1 MIDKQENIQN
11 KTNFNS
17 PLGVGGSSNSPFRG
31 QGGRLIVNSRTML
44 ADLQTPVGIYLK
56 IRDLYTNSV
65 LLESSDY
72 HGVENSYSYIGF
84 CPIGGISVNQFLIKE
99 EYPDGTKIETRVI
112 NKLTVAERFDVF
124 LKSVD
129 IIKNDNPVGI
139 NGLFG
144 YSSYESVQYFE
155 DVKLKA
161 RETVPGSMPGLHY
174 VLFKYIIAVNHFNNE
189 LTIIENLLEG
199 ENTAIHEIEE
209 ILLNNNIA
217 TYDFSAVGE
226 EQCDITN
233 EDYKKM
239 VTKGKVE
246 CFKGNVFQIVLSR
259 RFYQA
264 YKGDDFMLYRT
275 LRSVNPSPYLFY
287 FNFGDFRIFG
297 SSPEAH
303 LVVDAKKQKAYIK
316 PIAGTFRRTGDD
328 EKDAILAEKLSTDK
342 KENAEHVMLVDL
354 ARNDLSRNT
363 DQVEVEVFREV
374 QYYSHVLHLVSS
386 VSGKMKPD
394 TKVIKL
400 FADTFPAGTLSGA
413 PKIKAMQ
420 LIDTI
425 EPHDRGPYG
434 GCLGYIG
441 FDGSMNQAI
450 TIRSFVS
457 KNNTLYYQ
465 AGAGIVA
472 KSDEESEL
480 QEVNNKLAA
489 LKRAIQMAG
498 K

>member
-1 MIDKQENIQN
+1 
-11 KTNFNS
+11 
-17 PLGVGGSSNSPFRG
+17 
-31 QGGRLIVNSRTML
+31 ML
-44 ADLQTPVGIYLK
+44 ADMQTPVGIYLK

-72 HGVENSYSYIGF
+72 HGTENSYSYIGF
-84 CPIGGISVNQFLIKE
+84 NPIGGISVNRFMITE
-99 EYPDGTKIETRVI
+99 EYPDGRQLEIMVTDKM
-112 NKLTVAERFDVF
+112 TVADRFDAF
-124 LKSVD
+124 LKSFTIENSPD
-129 IIKNDNPVGI
+129 KPGMI
-139 NGLFG
+139 NGLLG
-144 YSSYESVQYFE
+144 YTSYEAVQYFE
-155 DVKLKA
+155 DVRLSA

-174 VLFKYIIAVNHFNNE
+174 VLFKYIIAINHFNNE
-189 LTIIENLLEG
+189 MTILENLLEG
-199 ENTAIHEIEE
+199 EKSNIPAIET
-209 ILLNNNIA
+209 ILLNNNLA
-217 TYDFSAVGE
+217 LYPFETVGAE
-226 EQCDITN
+226 HSDVTDEQYRD
-233 EDYKKM
+233 M
-239 VTKGKVE
+239 VRKGKEE
-246 CFKGNVFQIVLSR
+246 CYRGNVFQIVVSR
-259 RFYQA
+259 RFYQQF
-264 YKGDDFMLYRT
+264 KGDDFMLYRT

-287 FNFGDFRIFG
+287 FNFGQFRIFG

-303 LVVDAKKQKAYIK
+303 LVVDGRRRKAFIK

-328 EKDAILAEKLSTDK
+328 EKDLALAEKLSLDT

-363 DQVEVEVFREV
+363 DEVTVDVFREV

-386 VSGKMKPD
+386 VCGKLKED

-413 PKIKAMQ
+413 PKIRAMQ
-420 LIDTI
+420 LIDQI

-441 FDGSMNQAI
+441 FDGSFNQAI

-465 AGAGIVA
+465 AGAGVVA

-489 LKRAIQMAG
+489 LKKAMDVASASSA

>member
-1 MIDKQENIQN
+1 MLFRS
-11 KTNFNS
+11 NF
-17 PLGVGGSSNSPFRG
+17 
-31 QGGRLIVNSRTML
+31 
-44 ADLQTPVGIYLK
+44 
-56 IRDLYTNSV
+56 
-65 LLESSDY
+65 
-72 HGVENSYSYIGF
+72 
-84 CPIGGISVNQFLIKE
+84 
-99 EYPDGTKIETRVI
+99 
-112 NKLTVAERFDVF
+112 
-124 LKSVD
+124 
-129 IIKNDNPVGI
+129 
-139 NGLFG
+139 
-144 YSSYESVQYFE
+144 
-155 DVKLKA
+155 
-161 RETVPGSMPGLHY
+161 
-174 VLFKYIIAVNHFNNE
+174 
-189 LTIIENLLEG
+189 
-199 ENTAIHEIEE
+199 
-209 ILLNNNIA
+209 A
-217 TYDFSAVGE
+217 TYDFKAIGE
-226 EQCDITN
+226 EKSDITDEN
-233 EDYKKM
+233 YKKM
-239 VTKGKVE
+239 VSRGKQE
-246 CFKGNVFQIVLSR
+246 CYKGNVFQIVLSR
-259 RFYQA
+259 RFYQEF
-264 YKGDDFMLYRT
+264 KGDDFMLYRT

-328 EKDAILAEKLSTDK
+328 EQDLELAEKLSQDK

-363 DQVEVEVFREV
+363 DKVEVEVFREV
-374 QYYSHVLHLVSS
+374 QFYSHVLHLVSS
-386 VSGKMKPD
+386 VSGKLLPD

-420 LIDTI
+420 LIDGI

-441 FDGSMNQAI
+441 FDGSFNQAI

-489 LKRAIQMAG
+489 LKRAIEVAATA
-498 K
+498 KS